1 MTLTIME
8 LDSSIKQHNN
18 INILSLSLVGILL
31 VVNTAAAAAGSANN
45 NNSIIT
51 NQFFQIAE
59 AQLADN
65 NSNNAAA
72 DVSLVNQKAYSD
84 ASLFHIAG
92 EVQNTGTEPV
102 EYVQIIA
109 SFYNGNGQFVGTDF
123 TYAAPTTL
131 SPGMKAPFDMQLLID
146 EKIVKE
152 SKKYQLTL
160 TWLNQ
165 DGKEM
170 VRQYQNADLRQ
181 EEGQQQSSPSIGSG
195 TNILS
200 QTTEAT
206 TTTTTDVSFRAK
218 ALQFLTYCNNQFS
231 QTSVSSMPIDTLV
244 FCTMVYDWYYMGCN
258 NAIITPIIAAQCR
271 DPIII
276 QQVNNYKTQIDIR
289 IKQII
294 VSPPPPE
301 PCDPAENQTCA
312 PPPPCDPNTQSCPP
326 PPPDCEEDPTAE
338 GCTPPPEED
347 EELEEEVEEEEIEED
362 EEKTAAEEEEV
373 SDDDSNES
381 EEDDGGGGDGG
392 GESEG

>member
-1 MTLTIME
+1 ME
-8 LDSSIKQHNN
+8 LNSSIKQRDN

-31 VVNTAAAAAGSANN
+31 VVNTAAAAGSANN

-109 SFYNGNGQFVGTDF
+109 SFYNENGQFVGTDF
-123 TYAAPTTL
+123 TYTAPTTL
-131 SPGMKAPFDMQLLID
+131 SPGMKAPFDMQLLTD

-165 DGKEM
+165 DGKEI

-181 EEGQQQSSPSIGSG
+181 EEGQQSSP
-195 TNILS
+195 
-200 QTTEAT
+200 
-206 TTTTTDVSFRAK
+206 F
-218 ALQFLTYCNNQFS
+218 
-231 QTSVSSMPIDTLV
+231 
-244 FCTMVYDWYYMGCN
+244 
-258 NAIITPIIAAQCR
+258 
-271 DPIII
+271 
-276 QQVNNYKTQIDIR
+276 
-289 IKQII
+289 
-294 VSPPPPE
+294 
-301 PCDPAENQTCA
+301 
-312 PPPPCDPNTQSCPP
+312 
-326 PPPDCEEDPTAE
+326 
-338 GCTPPPEED
+338 
-347 EELEEEVEEEEIEED
+347 
-362 EEKTAAEEEEV
+362 
-373 SDDDSNES
+373 
-381 EEDDGGGGDGG
+381 
-392 GESEG
+392 

>member
-1 MTLTIME
+1 
-8 LDSSIKQHNN
+8 
-18 INILSLSLVGILL
+18 LVGILL
-31 VVNTAAAAAGSANN
+31 VVNTAAAAAAGSANN

-65 NSNNAAA
+65 NSNNAA

-181 EEGQQQSSPSIGSG
+181 EEGQQSSPSIGSG

-206 TTTTTDVSFRAK
+206 TTTTTDSSFAAK
-218 ALQFLTYCNNQFS
+218 ALQFLTYCNNKFS

-301 PCDPAENQTCA
+301 PCDP
-312 PPPPCDPNTQSCPP
+312 NTQSCPP
-326 PPPDCEEDPTAE
+326 PPPDCEEDPTAEGCSIPTPPQPDCEEDPNAE

-362 EEKTAAEEEEV
+362 EEGAAAEEEEV
-373 SDDDSNES
+373 SDDDGNES